1 MSPLVLTVI
10 ALELLFVLLIVC
22 LLCRAPYGILAA
34 QTMGGGSRRND
45 WRLAQERAEQ
55 LLQDMLT
62 EDEYR
67 QLNRRGYLEVASPSR
82 SRRTYRIP
90 RHQGQVKVCEEG
102 VPVMALCVQSVEP
115 IPDGDAVLMHK
126 LMIEGNEEE
135 YLRIA
140 NRFEP
145 TLYGFIAI
153 RPRGRNFPN

>member
-1 MSPLVLTVI
+1 MVVTVI

-22 LLCRAPYGILAA
+22 LLCRAPYNVLAH
-34 QTMGGGSRRND
+34 QPLGGSGRRSD
-45 WRLAQERAEQ
+45 WREAQERAEQ
-55 LLQDMLT
+55 MLRDVLA

-67 QLNRRGYLEVASPSR
+67 QLCRRGYLEVPSR
-82 SRRTYRIP
+82 TRPRRVYRIP
-90 RHQGQVKVCEEG
+90 RHQGQVKVYEGG
-102 VPVMALCVQSVEP
+102 VPIMALCVQPVDP
-115 IPDGDAVLMHK
+115 VPDGDVVMMHK

-153 RPRGRNFPN
+153 RPRGRV